1 MRCTLNKKAKL
12 MGFVHSTS
20 KPRCLETAAAG
31 DITER
36 KLQLTAGLREGG
48 SPTMPDPIPP
58 RGACLRSPCDFQQD
72 RKLCF
77 VLRMSP
83 GCVCSRDLVAGLHA
97 SITQNKDRPDGTSP
111 ELLMKAP
118 DFRHPSQPVP
128 GARSQ
133 AHVGTGPCS
142 YLGAAA
148 AALTCVLAC
157 GVWQDSDFCALLDC
171 VGPGAHSDR
180 RVADTACSPTGSLS
194 AGKFQVP
201 GGPGFPLLTHL
212 TLLRPVRRHRG
223 DSVWRDPSGTQISCA
238 QRHRP
243 SCWSPSGFHPA
254 PPS

>member
-1 MRCTLNKKAKL
+1 
-12 MGFVHSTS
+12 
-20 KPRCLETAAAG
+20 
-31 DITER
+31 
-36 KLQLTAGLREGG
+36 
-48 SPTMPDPIPP
+48 MPDPIPP

-157 GVWQDSDFCALLDC
+157 GRTVISVPSLTVWA
-171 VGPGAHSDR
+171 
-180 RVADTACSPTGSLS
+180 
-194 AGKFQVP
+194 QVP
-201 GGPGFPLLTHL
+201 TVTAGWL
-212 TLLRPVRRHRG
+212 TLPVLQLVRFQLGSFRFQAAR
-223 DSVWRDPSGTQISCA
+223 DSLFSRT
-238 QRHRP
+238 
-243 SCWSPSGFHPA
+243 
-254 PPS
+254 